1 LKTNKNSYF
10 YHTMKNNQQ
19 ILITLLFVTIGT
31 ILADSPLQCPSCT
44 SYMSMDDCTRNEK
57 TIDCG
62 TSLTR
67 SNYSCITS
75 ETFIPPTHTN
85 KKGALVYEKRCA
97 KLDKC
102 REKDVCSA
110 YGKCKFTCCQS
121 DCLTK
126 EIVSGAMNL
135 FFNSGLVVL
144 ASVFCVAKLIL
155 M

>member
-1 LKTNKNSYF
+1 MCISAKSKVGSSLSG
-10 YHTMKNNQQ
+10 
-19 ILITLLFVTIGT
+19 LLFIRPWLSTKNFTVFVQKH
-31 ILADSPLQCPSCT
+31 LRFPYSYYNWCWLHFSLLFLKDSPLQCPSCT

-75 ETFIPPTHTN
+75 ETFIPPNHAN
-85 KKGALVYEKRCA
+85 KKGALMYEKRCA

-110 YGKCKFTCCQS
+110 YGKCKVWSSSMSIFW
-121 DCLTK
+121 
-126 EIVSGAMNL
+126 IN
-135 FFNSGLVVL
+135 
-144 ASVFCVAKLIL
+144 
-155 M
+155 